1 MTSIHAEEHESPDYT
16 HYANEIIHS
25 FSKQIK
31 KEFGFNCEASGGSMP
46 YDVEKISMQ
55 FDASCTATI
64 EKARELEVRITEKF
78 VECINA
84 HEKIRPFLREY
95 PFPSSRA
102 DIMISFSKP
111 KKFNLSNDSVELV
124 FHVKNKIFYKAK
136 KPDNPHLYATI
147 KEEPYEEALKIVQ
160 GKITP

>member
-1 MTSIHAEEHESPDYT
+1 MTSIHAENHESLEYT
-16 HYANEIIHS
+16 QYVDEIIHS

-31 KEFGFNCEASGGSMP
+31 KEFSFECTASGGSMP
-46 YDVEKISMQ
+46 YDVEKISMK
-55 FDASCTATI
+55 FAAPRSATI
-64 EKARELEVRITEKF
+64 EEARELEIKITEKF

-102 DIMISFSKP
+102 AVMISFNTP
-111 KKFNLSNDSVELV
+111 KKFSLSNNQVELV
-124 FHVKNKIFYKAK
+124 FQTKNKIFYQATNRE
-136 KPDNPHLYATI
+136 NPYLYDTL

-160 GKITP
+160 GKTTP